1 MALFH
6 VSSIT
11 WAESS
16 SEEIINQ
23 NALQTSAYV
32 DVPDGLTEEEIHKF
46 IDHALFEQTTVQP
59 WYYNLDEIKVIS

>member
-16 SEEIINQ
+16 SEEIINP

-32 DVPDGLTEEEIHKF
+32 DVPDGLSEEEVHKF
-46 IDHALFEQTTVQP
+46 IDHKLFESTTVQP
-59 WYYNLDEIKVIS
+59 WYYNLDEIKIIS

>member
-23 NALQTSAYV
+23 DALQTSAYIE
-32 DVPDGLTEEEIHKF
+32 VPDGLTEDALHKF
-46 IDHALFEQTTVQP
+46 IDHALFELTTVQP
-59 WYYNLDEIKVIS
+59 WYYNLDEIKTIH